1 MLTFE
6 EWPKIPRYKKELVI
20 TEKIDGTNACVAWD
34 PLDSEEK
41 LLAAIEG
48 IGKVG
53 GPIDV
58 IHGDSAGEMAH
69 ALYAG
74 SRSRWLQPGKT
85 SDNFGFAAW
94 VQANWPVLR
103 ALGPGRHYGEWYGQ
117 GIQRGYGLTERRFAL
132 FNAGRWT
139 AEDVPACCEVVPVLN
154 KGVSIHPDEAIAL
167 LRRNG
172 SFAVEGYYNPEGI
185 IIYHTASRQLYKQ
198 LIENDDKPKS
208 LV

>member
-34 PLDSEEK
+34 PLDTEEK

-48 IGKVG
+48 IGKPG

-58 IHGDSAGEMAH
+58 IHGAADGEMAH

-74 SRSRWLQPGKT
+74 SRSRWLQSQKIL
-85 SDNFGFAAW
+85 DNFGFAAW
-94 VQANWPVLR
+94 VEANWPELR
-103 ALGPGRHYGEWYGQ
+103 ALGPGRHFGEWYGQ

-132 FNAGRWT
+132 FNVNRWT
-139 AEDVPACCEVVPVLN
+139 AEDVPACCEVVPILARGEWVDPTTQINRL
-154 KGVSIHPDEAIAL
+154 IAY
-167 LRRNG
+167 G
-172 SFAVEGYYNPEGI
+172 SLAVPGFMNPEGI